1 MTTRLTLRPMP
12 SLPGRLWRG
21 LLLAACTLT
30 AAAAGTASRPNLVY
44 ILCDDLGYGDVACLN
59 PQGRIPTPHLD
70 RVGREGMI
78 FTDAHASSAV
88 CTPSRYSL
96 LTGRYNWRSR
106 MKHGVLNGYS
116 PRLIE
121 PGRATVAS
129 FLREHGYA
137 TACFG
142 KWHLGMNWPQN
153 DGSAP
158 GSSANPKKVDYTR
171 PIEGGPTAVGFDT
184 FFGISASLDM
194 APYVFIENDRATE
207 IPTAEKE
214 WIRKGSAGPNF
225 EAIDVLPVVS
235 AKAVDYIRTHADS
248 AKSGKPFFLY
258 LPLTSPHTPILPT
271 AGWKGKSGLNAYA
284 DFVMQT
290 DAVVGQVL
298 DALDRHGIADN
309 TLVIVTSDNGC
320 SPSAN
325 YAELLARQHN
335 PSHVFRGTKSDI
347 WEGGHRVPYL
357 VRWPSRVKAGS
368 VCHQLTALQDLFA
381 TCAEILGASLP
392 ETAAEDSVSQ
402 YAALAGRTEQPL
414 RASLVH
420 SAIFGA
426 LSLRQGNWKL
436 IFAADSGGWSD
447 PKPGS
452 EAAAKLPRLQL
463 YDLAQDIGENRN
475 LEAERPE
482 VVATLTQAMERIL
495 ADGRSTPG
503 PPQPNTGEV
512 TLYST
517 RTAQPARAPSAGGTP

>member
-1 MTTRLTLRPMP
+1 MS
-12 SLPGRLWRG
+12 SLFSSLVCG
-21 LLLAACTLT
+21 LALVTCALS
-30 AAAAGTASRPNLVY
+30 AAGARAPERPNLIY
-44 ILCDDLGYGDVACLN
+44 ILCDDLGYGDVAYLN
-59 PQGRIPTPHLD
+59 PQGKIPTPHID
-70 RVGREGMI
+70 RVGREGMV
-78 FTDAHASSAV
+78 FTDAHSSSAV

-129 FLREHGYA
+129 FLRENGYA

-142 KWHLGMNWPQN
+142 KWHLGLNWTQN
-153 DGSAP
+153 DGTAP

-194 APYVFIENDRATE
+194 APYIFIENDRATE
-207 IPTAEKE
+207 IPTVEKE
-214 WIRKGSAGPNF
+214 WFRKGPAGLNF
-225 EAIDVLPVVS
+225 EAIDVIPVVT
-235 AKAVDYIRTHADS
+235 AKAVEYIGARAPA
-248 AKSGKPFFLY
+248 AKQGQPFFLY

-271 AGWKGKSGLNAYA
+271 AEWKGKSGLNAYA

-298 DALDRHGIADN
+298 AALDRHGLAEN

-335 PSHVFRGTKSDI
+335 PSHTFRGTKSDI

-357 VRWPSRVKAGS
+357 VRWPARVKAGS
-368 VCHQLTALQDLFA
+368 ISHQLTGLQDLFA
-381 TCAEILGASLP
+381 TCADMLGQTLP
-392 ETAAEDSVSQ
+392 DTMAEDSVSQ
-402 YAALAGRTEQPL
+402 YPAFAGRTEQPL
-414 RASLVH
+414 RDSLVH

-426 LSLRQGNWKL
+426 LSLRSEQWKL

-452 EAAAKLPRLQL
+452 AAAALLPRVQL
-463 YDLAQDIGENRN
+463 YDLSHDIGESRN
-475 LEAERPE
+475 LAAEHPE
-482 VVATLTQAMERIL
+482 VVARLTQKMERII

-503 PPQPNTGEV
+503 RPQPNTGDV

-517 RTAQPARAPSAGGTP
+517 RTGQPAKTPPAQKAP

>member
-1 MTTRLTLRPMP
+1 VFNLRFV
-12 SLPGRLWRG
+12 
-21 LLLAACTLT
+21 LLLWMVLGASASLAETIRAAE
-30 AAAAGTASRPNLVY
+30 RPNIVY
-44 ILCDDLGYGDVACLN
+44 ILCDDLGYGDVRYLN
-59 PQGRIPTPHLD
+59 PQGKIPTPHMD
-70 RVGREGMI
+70 RVGREGMA
-78 FTDAHASSAV
+78 FTDAHSSSAV

-129 FLREHGYA
+129 FLRDHGYA

-142 KWHLGMNWPQN
+142 KWHLGMNWAQN

-158 GSSANPKKVDYTR
+158 GSSANAKKVDYTK
-171 PIEGGPTAVGFDT
+171 PIEGGPNAVGFDY

-194 APYVFIENDRATE
+194 APYVYIENDRATE
-207 IPTAEKE
+207 IPTVEKE
-214 WIRKGSAGPNF
+214 WYRKGPAGPNF
-225 EAIDVLPVVS
+225 EAIDVLPVVTT
-235 AKAVDYIRTHADS
+235 KATDYIRTHAAA
-248 AKSGKPFFLY
+248 AKQGNPFFLY

-271 AGWKGKSGLNAYA
+271 AEWQGKSGLNTYG

-298 DALDRHGIADN
+298 EALDQQGIADT

-325 YAELLARQHN
+325 YAELLARDHN
-335 PSHVFRGTKSDI
+335 PSHLYRGTKSDI
-347 WEGGHRVPYL
+347 WEGGHRVPFL
-357 VRWPSRVKAGS
+357 VRWPAQVKAGS
-368 VCHQLTALQDLFA
+368 FSDQLTGLNDFFA
-381 TCAEILGASLP
+381 TCAEMLGQPLP
-392 ETAAEDSVSQ
+392 DTMAEDSVSLLP
-402 YAALAGRTEQPL
+402 ALLGRANAPRRE
-414 RASLVH
+414 SLVH

-426 LSLRQGNWKL
+426 LSIRQGMWKL
-436 IFAADSGGWSD
+436 IFAADSGGWTD

-452 EAAAKLPRLQL
+452 PAAATLPRLQL
-463 YDLAQDIGENRN
+463 YDLSRDIGESRN
-475 LEAERPE
+475 LESEHPD
-482 VVATLTQAMERIL
+482 VVTKLTQLMERTI

-503 PPQPNTGEV
+503 APQPNTGDV

-517 RTAQPARAPSAGGTP
+517 RAGQAVKAATAGDVKLP